1 MIPNCDSTLKGS
13 NFHADCST
21 ASGSDHFLVRSQ
33 GFCLTVC
40 TLWAIIF
47 VPFRDDGRK
56 SELLEKAQIKAEP
69 LIQIGGIKREKKEN
83 LKEMAAA
90 E

>member
-1 MIPNCDSTLKGS
+1 MIHNCDPTLKGS

-21 ASGSDHFLVRSQ
+21 PSGS
-33 GFCLTVC
+33 VC
-40 TLWAIIF
+40 IFDRYPGLWPAALPWAIIF
-47 VPFRDDGRK
+47 VPFRDDGRN
-56 SELLEKAQIKAEP
+56 SALLEKTQIKAEP

-83 LKEMAAA
+83 LKEMAVA